1 MTDEMSVDFKSRL
14 QKLMEKVEQDGALD
28 QQEVKLIKDEIV
40 RDRVVSHEE
49 AALLFKLENM
59 TREERASDD
68 FSSMFV
74 NGITSY
80 LLYTG
85 ETQGRLDDK
94 EWIWLQDR
102 ISENHSYSLLER
114 TLLQNLV
121 YKAEDLP
128 ENFYDW
134 VNDMET
140 HYRDFKDDKDPK
152 VFEVGTSFVNELKA
166 ILKRF
171 Q

>member
-1 MTDEMSVDFKSRL
+1 MTDEKSAEYTSRL
-14 QKLMEKVEQDGALD
+14 QKLMDKVEDDGVLD

-40 RDRVVSHEE
+40 RDRAVSHEE
-49 AALLFKLENM
+49 ALALFKLENM
-59 TREERASDD
+59 TREIHASDD

-74 NGITSY
+74 GGITSY

-85 ETQGRLDDK
+85 ETQGHLDDK

-102 ISENHSYSLLER
+102 ISENHNYSLLER

-121 YKAEDLP
+121 YRAESLP

-140 HYRDFKDDKDPK
+140 HYRDFKSDQ
-152 VFEVGTSFVNELKA
+152 ETETSEISLNFLSEIKGM
-166 ILKRF
+166 LKRF